1 MSKNDP
7 EITISRQE
15 AEAWL
20 AQIVREISS
29 GDLDALMTLFAP
41 DVRFR
46 FSAFG
51 EEFTGRDALKGL
63 AGEQIFAHLQD
74 LEVSFDVW
82 GVKDNEIMAFWR
94 GSYFWKPTNELAE
107 LDGVVNIAY
116 SARENGRLLASRF
129 VRWFD
134 QDRS

>member
-7 EITISRQE
+7 EITISREE

-20 AQIVREISS
+20 AQIVREISR
-29 GDLDALMTLFAP
+29 GDFNALMALFAP

-46 FSAFG
+46 LSAFD
-51 EEFTGRDALKGL
+51 EELVGRDALRKLASDGL
-63 AGEQIFAHLQD
+63 FNHLED
-74 LEVSFDVW
+74 YNVSFDVW
-82 GVKDNEIMAFWR
+82 GVKGNEVMAFWR
-94 GSYFWKPTNELAE
+94 GRYFWTPTNELVE
-107 LDGVVNIAY
+107 LDGVVSIAY
-116 SARENGRLLASRF
+116 SARENGMLLASRF